1 MVRQGLLL
9 NLELVRLTGQQ
20 SPAILVSLLP
30 QCGLLQA
37 CAPYLA
43 SYMDARTKH
52 GFRLAEQVLICTVSP
67 PILLVLPTG
76 PEACCCWLSLVLGLG
91 LLHVR

>member
-37 CAPYLA
+37 CAH
-43 SYMDARTKH
+43 TW
-52 GFRLAEQVLICTVSP
+52 
-67 PILLVLPTG
+67 LLTWMLEPST
-76 PEACCCWLSLVLGLG
+76 VLGLQSKS
-91 LLHVR
+91 LSAQCPHQYS